1 MNLFYSYA
9 LEVERAYIIRIK
21 DNEISEQH
29 AKKCADSC
37 DKAGMPYSYWDAY
50 DGVAEK
56 IQPPE
61 HHNAV
66 MDCLKITDHFLT
78 RGEVACALSHISL
91 WARCVLLDKPI
102 VVLEHD
108 ALMLQPYLQ
117 HNMYNSICYLGGQE
131 SFRPEDNSRG
141 KLIPWHASN
150 GPNSHFICRAHA
162 YAIDPAVAKNML
174 AEVIR
179 RGIYAPADIMIQA
192 DLFNIH
198 QVGLFAVDDHKGETT
213 IANRAEGERSYI
225 RNDNLKI

>member
-9 LEVERAYIIRIK
+9 LEVEKAYIIRIK
-21 DNEISEQH
+21 GNDTSENA
-29 AKKCADSC
+29 AKNCADSC
-37 DKAGMPYSYWDAY
+37 DKAGMPCEYWDAY
-50 DGVAEK
+50 NGLAEE
-56 IQPPE
+56 IQKPD
-61 HHNAV
+61 HHNSI
-66 MDCLKITDHFLT
+66 MDCVKVTDHFLT

-102 VVLEHD
+102 VIFEHD
-108 ALMLQPYLQ
+108 AVCLQPYVQ
-117 HNMYNSICYLGGQE
+117 HNMYNSICFLGSQE
-131 SFRPEDNSRG
+131 SFRPEDQSTG

-150 GPNSHFICRAHA
+150 GPNVHFICRAHA

-198 QVGLFAVDDHKGETT
+198 QVGLFAIDKPNGETT
-213 IANRAEGERSYI
+213 IANRAEGKRSYV
-225 RNDNLKI
+225 RNDDLKL